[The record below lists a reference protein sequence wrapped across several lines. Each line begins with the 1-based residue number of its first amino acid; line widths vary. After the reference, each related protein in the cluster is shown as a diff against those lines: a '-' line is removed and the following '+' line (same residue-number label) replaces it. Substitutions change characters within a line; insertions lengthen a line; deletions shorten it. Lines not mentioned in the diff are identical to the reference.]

1 MPIISPKQIQ
11 LSETTWDW
19 KPKWRAFYCIKI
31 CSSMTFVD
39 RITGSIL
46 KPYKIRNRQYYTLK
60 LIPLPV
66 ANRDTIQVRSFMKN
80 LLGKDIMEKVSVNLR
95 QRHIMMTLWFVSGRV
110 VHGASGG
117 TNFRIYVAI
126 PICFHKKKLLVNC

>member
-1 MPIISPKQIQ
+1 
-11 LSETTWDW
+11 
-19 KPKWRAFYCIKI
+19 
-31 CSSMTFVD
+31 MTFVD

-110 VHGASGG
+110 VVFLDVLS
-117 TNFRIYVAI
+117 TQ
-126 PICFHKKKLLVNC
+126 